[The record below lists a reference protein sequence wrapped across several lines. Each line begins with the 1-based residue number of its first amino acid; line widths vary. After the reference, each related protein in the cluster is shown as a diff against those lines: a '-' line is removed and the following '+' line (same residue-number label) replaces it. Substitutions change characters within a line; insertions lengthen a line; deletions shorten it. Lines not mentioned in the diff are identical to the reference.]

1 MLALGADPA
10 AAWAAP
16 DETVDTQRKAL
27 LRLARRSSSSGA
39 ALAEGVAELAA
50 QSRHDAA
57 DAATATAERA
67 SVLIAGPLGLCF
79 LPAFVCLGIVPVVA
93 GSAGRVL
100 GSALL

>member
-1 MLALGADPA
+1 MLALGTDPA

-27 LRLARRSSSSGA
+27 LRLARLSASSGA
-39 ALAEGVAELAA
+39 ALAELAA

-93 GSAGRVL
+93 GLAGRVL
-100 GSALL
+100 GSGLL